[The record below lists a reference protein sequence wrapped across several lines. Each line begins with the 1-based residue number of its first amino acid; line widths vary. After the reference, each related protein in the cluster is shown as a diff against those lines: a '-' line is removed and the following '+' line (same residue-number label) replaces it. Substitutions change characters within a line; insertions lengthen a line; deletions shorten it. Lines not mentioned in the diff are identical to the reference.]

1 MKYFLLLSTLLFTVV
16 LSSQDL
22 GAIKGHIID
31 REVNNEPMMMASVHL
46 EGSGTIVQSNLHGN
60 FEIAGVTPGNYI
72 LTISFA
78 GYDSKEIPVEVK
90 SNEVSEVVTGLAA
103 KTLDIDIAALLSE
116 KNNSSQD
123 VFAKEE
129 KEDKE

>member
-1 MKYFLLLSTLLFTVV
+1 MKYYLLLSTMLFSLA

-22 GAIKGHIID
+22 GTIKGHITD
-31 REVNNEPMMMASVHL
+31 REVNYEPLMMASIHL
-46 EGSGTIVQSNLHGN
+46 EGSGKIVQSNLHGN

-78 GYDSKEIPVEVK
+78 GYDSKEIRVEVN
-90 SNEVSEVVTGLAA
+90 SNEVSEVVTDLAA
-103 KTLDIDIAALLSE
+103 KTLDIDIASLLSE
-116 KNNSSQD
+116 KNDSSQLL
-123 VFAKEE
+123 FANEE